1 MTREEMKAEVKLLN
15 QKISAELRELARQI
29 DAMAEKPEG
38 FDFSEYLQMR
48 AIIERKISDFYARH
62 FAYKE
67 VLKGIYSE
75 EEL

>member
-38 FDFSEYLQMR
+38 FNFSEYLQMR
-48 AIIERKISDFYARH
+48 ATIERKIGDFYARH
-62 FAYKE
+62 FSCKE
-67 VLKGIYSE
+67 VLKGIYGE
-75 EEL
+75 EVL